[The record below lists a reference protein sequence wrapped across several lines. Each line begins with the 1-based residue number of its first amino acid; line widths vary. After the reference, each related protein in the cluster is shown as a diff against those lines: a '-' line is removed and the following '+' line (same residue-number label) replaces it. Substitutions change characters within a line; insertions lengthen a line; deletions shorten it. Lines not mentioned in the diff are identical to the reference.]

1 MDVAKPTRIRPVI
14 QKSSMAAEDPNL
26 IHEIVRDDR
35 NDYPRKTNKR
45 KLSDRQKADDQS
57 HDEVEEICSDS
68 EPDIVKDAE
77 IEAMFDKVTRRKKTA
92 EKNPQDIGLL
102 VEKVMALME
111 VAVEED
117 IEFNRQNKPAIKK
130 IQTLPLL
137 TDFLSKKHLQ
147 LEFLDR
153 GVLSLFKIWLEPL
166 PDGSLPN
173 ATVRAWLLNL
183 LTHTFPI
190 DINRED
196 RREQLKKSGLGKVIM
211 FLSKSD
217 EETNANRQLAKD
229 LVENWN
235 RIIFNKSTRFSDLRN
250 AEENVAMPMKK
261 ASPPVKK
268 ESAMQVR
275 EADLD
280 LEPSPKQPCSN
291 ARTRS
296 GVWVPEA
303 APCVYAVIPRTKSK
317 PDAQVERARMLYNRL
332 GASSESIWSGSNE
345 FKLSVVSELIHLK
358 AQYRI
363 PNACYDDLCR
373 IMQRLMPEDNIMPKN
388 IYETKKL
395 VRDMGLPVQKSIV
408 VEMVA

>member
-1 MDVAKPTRIRPVI
+1 M
-14 QKSSMAAEDPNL
+14 AEDPSL

-35 NDYPRKTNKR
+35 SDYPRKTNKR
-45 KLSDRQKADDQS
+45 KLSDREKASDQNQE
-57 HDEVEEICSDS
+57 EVEEICS
-68 EPDIVKDAE
+68 EPDILNDVE
-77 IEAMFDKVTRRKKTA
+77 IEAMFDKVMTRKKTA

-111 VAVEED
+111 VAAEED
-117 IEFNRQNKPAIKK
+117 IKLNRQNKPAIKK

-147 LEFLDR
+147 QEFMDR

-190 DINRED
+190 DISGGD

-217 EETNANRQLAKD
+217 EEITANRQLAKA
-229 LVENWN
+229 LIENWS
-235 RIIFNKSTRFSDLRN
+235 RTIFDKCTRYSDLRN
-250 AEENVAMPMKK
+250 AQEKVVMPMKK
-261 ASPPVKK
+261 ASPPAKK
-268 ESAMQVR
+268 ESAMQVW

-280 LEPSPKQPCSN
+280 LELRPKQPCST

-296 GVWVPEA
+296 GVSVPEA
-303 APCVYAVIPRTKSK
+303 APCAYAVIPRTKSK
-317 PDAQVERARMLYNRL
+317 PDAEVERARVRYTAQRECKIYKKIEKGIRRMKN
-332 GASSESIWSGSNE
+332 SNKKTVYKP
-345 FKLSVVSELIHLK
+345 FSTCK
-358 AQYRI
+358 API
-363 PNACYDDLCR
+363 C
-373 IMQRLMPEDNIMPKN
+373 
-388 IYETKKL
+388 
-395 VRDMGLPVQKSIV
+395 
-408 VEMVA
+408 